1 MNGNPISLLLIRNY
15 LGSDLCN
22 LITGQHFQWVLRS
35 YVGVAV
41 GEYGL
46 SSATNST
53 HRWLFSISTMACL
66 KHSRSRMQMWS
77 GLTTRPVQ
85 LSVALSSIEICCSP
99 LTVMQRRS
107 ICDTGSTYTSVC
119 FLQMILNR
127 DRQVCHVTSQFGR
140 SNLMSSVMR
149 GPAICSVTLS

>member
-22 LITGQHFQWVLRS
+22 LTTSQHFQRVLRL
-35 YVGVAV
+35 YVGIAV

-66 KHSRSRMQMWS
+66 KHSRSRMQLWS
-77 GLTTRPVQ
+77 GLTTRPIQ

-107 ICDTGSTYTSVC
+107 ICDTGSAYTSVC
-119 FLQMILNR
+119 FLQLTLYR
-127 DRQVCHVTSQFGR
+127 GQQVCHVTSQSSR
-140 SNLMSSVMR
+140 SNLISSVMGAQLYVQLR
-149 GPAICSVTLS
+149 